1 MKKLVIIFFILIAY
15 SSCKN
20 DKKPVNN
27 EVNIEQNAVVK
38 NSKEKSILDI
48 EYLNDTL
55 DLRIEDFKIIHL
67 KEDSYELEIDMATPK
82 IETYANDHRFFVQFY
97 YNDDIE
103 VDKKN
108 KLHLATNKVRVD
120 GDKVIFSRK
129 FTSQVDIFKTIRYGL
144 ANTKRKE
151 RYFTLKIDSITLV
164 N

>member
-1 MKKLVIIFFILIAY
+1 MKKLVIIFFILITY

-27 EVNIEQNAVVK
+27 EVNIEGKAVVK

-55 DLRIEDFKIIHL
+55 DLRIDDFKIIHL
-67 KEDSYELEIDMATPK
+67 KEDSYELEIDMTTPK
-82 IETYANDHRFFVQFY
+82 IETYAIDHRFFVQFY
-97 YNDDIE
+97 YNDDTE
-103 VDKKN
+103 VDNKN

>member
-27 EVNIEQNAVVK
+27 EVNIEGKAVVK

-55 DLRIEDFKIIHL
+55 DLRIDDFKIIHL
-67 KEDSYELEIDMATPK
+67 KEDSYELEIDMTTPK
-82 IETYANDHRFFVQFY
+82 IETYAIDHRFFVQFY
-97 YNDDIE
+97 YNDDTE
-103 VDKKN
+103 VDNKN
-108 KLHLATNKVRVD
+108 KLHLGTNKVRVD

-129 FTSQVDIFKTIRYGL
+129 FISQVDIFKTIRYGL